1 MGLFFSELARELQS
15 DDQDII
21 KITLI
26 KLSRLTPPIIEDHES
41 YYLIHQLLRDISL
54 STHLPFA
61 NLSILVR
68 DRLDNIFSLRKF
80 ISQKKFIECHTILE
94 SKMSSTEQIYNALIN
109 SSEYEAIEDLKQYQS
124 FLINENPRIR
134 CAALE
139 VYYYHSKITNLKEV
153 VAMLNDSDRLVKK
166 FATRV
171 LNRFGEREVIK
182 CLQEMVDSN
191 EESVKISAIHC
202 LSNLKTSKE
211 IVGMLQ
217 KCSLPGSNK
226 VRSEAIRALIN
237 HNCEESIDLLKSL
250 QNDMSIEICE
260 IAHSILSNLEPSSNN
275 EAQIKEQISLRA
287 NNTLGQ

>member
-1 MGLFFSELARELQS
+1 
-15 DDQDII
+15 
-21 KITLI
+21 
-26 KLSRLTPPIIEDHES
+26 
-41 YYLIHQLLRDISL
+41 
-54 STHLPFA
+54 
-61 NLSILVR
+61 
-68 DRLDNIFSLRKF
+68 
-80 ISQKKFIECHTILE
+80 
-94 SKMSSTEQIYNALIN
+94 MSSTEQIYNALIN

-202 LSNLKTSKE
+202 LS
-211 IVGMLQ
+211 I
-217 KCSLPGSNK
+217 
-226 VRSEAIRALIN
+226 
-237 HNCEESIDLLKSL
+237 
-250 QNDMSIEICE
+250 
-260 IAHSILSNLEPSSNN
+260 
-275 EAQIKEQISLRA
+275 
-287 NNTLGQ
+287 